1 MFSVKRIRIRNI
13 SERNVSGKL
22 RPRCMFQCNIGFSGE
37 IRWNS

>member
-22 RPRCMFQCNIGFSGE
+22 RPRCMFNWSDGESGKE
-37 IRWNS
+37 LK